1 MSSVVPLVSIIIPCY
16 NHGQYITEALESVG
30 QFKEKSLLE
39 IIVINDGST
48 DDFTNNL
55 LEKLSSSCTV
65 IHQENKGLAAT
76 RNAGI
81 KASKG
86 KYILPLDADNKIE
99 PGYISKALEL
109 MEQNGN
115 IDIVYS
121 NAFLFGDNKEEILW
135 AGPFNLQRLM
145 LGNYIDACACFR
157 KEVWIKNN
165 GYDENL
171 TAILP
176 GLEDWEFWMH
186 AAFNGFGFEYINEP
200 LFYYRVVKGSMLH
213 QLKSKKAGN
222 VEVVEYLIKKHD
234 KFFGPQYIDR
244 DIMRKVDA
252 GLIALVGKII
262 LKKYFPSTFEKM
274 VRKGK
279 LRRYI

>member
-16 NHGQYITEALESVG
+16 NHGQYINEALESVG
-30 QFKEKSLLE
+30 QFNEKSLLE
-39 IIVINDGST
+39 IIIINDGST
-48 DDFTNNL
+48 DSFTNAL
-55 LEKLSSSCTV
+55 LEKLSSSYTV
-65 IHQENKGLAAT
+65 IKQENKGLAAT

-81 KASKG
+81 KVSKG
-86 KYILPLDADNKIE
+86 KYILPLDADNKIT
-99 PGYISKALEL
+99 PGYISRAIEI
-109 MEQNGN
+109 MEQNQDV
-115 IDIVYS
+115 DIVYS
-121 NAFLFGDNKEEILW
+121 NAFLFGDTKDEVLL

-222 VEVVEYLIKKHD
+222 VEVIEYLIKKHD
-234 KFFGPQYIDR
+234 QCFGPQYIDR
-244 DIMRKVDA
+244 DIMRKADA
-252 GLIALVGKII
+252 GLIAFVGKII